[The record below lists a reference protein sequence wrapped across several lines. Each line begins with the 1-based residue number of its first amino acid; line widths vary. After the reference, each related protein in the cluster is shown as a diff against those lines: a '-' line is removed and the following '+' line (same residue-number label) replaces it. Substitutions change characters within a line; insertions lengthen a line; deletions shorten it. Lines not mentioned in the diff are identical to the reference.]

1 VCWTHSGFIF
11 AHEEDEEDDNEE
23 EDEEDDNNKEDDDK
37 DRRETSTLAS
47 HLTQSAPLAIAE
59 RNAALSASNAWT
71 GFIAFPAVGKPSI
84 FLRFLLATR
93 EPSSKTSS
101 AK

>member
-1 VCWTHSGFIF
+1 MCWTHSGFIF
-11 AHEEDEEDDNEE
+11 AHEEGYEEDDNEE
-23 EDEEDDNNKEDDDK
+23 DDEEDDDDE

-47 HLTQSAPLAIAE
+47 HLTHSAPLAIAE

-84 FLRFLLATR
+84 FLRFVLATR

>member
-11 AHEEDEEDDNEE
+11 AHEEEDEEDDNEE
-23 EDEEDDNNKEDDDK
+23 DDDEEDDDDGDE

-47 HLTQSAPLAIAE
+47 HLTHSAPLAIAE

-84 FLRFLLATR
+84 FFRFLLATR